1 VTVSPDRC
9 SDRAR
14 ERSDPLVGSASP
26 ARRWLLI
33 EHPGPW
39 ARAAL
44 DSVGIAPAQ
53 EALVS
58 AIVPGV
64 TRVMLVRRPGR
75 QPRDGRR
82 LWTVVDHDAGQLAS
96 GTWGQTADVRESTP
110 DRPDAGLLAA
120 ADALAH
126 ATSDDRPSDPTVLPL
141 LLVCAHGRHDVC
153 CAVRG
158 RPVAAALASRWPGQT
173 WECSHT
179 GGDRFAANV
188 VVLPDGVYYGQ
199 LDAVTAV
206 DVVEAHLAGR
216 VDVDHL
222 RGFTTVPAPAQAALA
237 EAHRRWGPAGPRSFR
252 TTSVTHDNGSWHVE
266 LTGADGLPQRVSAT
280 VTRSPRP
287 PARLTCH
294 AMKDAVPMAFDVTE
308 LRAADKLA

>member
-1 VTVSPDRC
+1 MTVAVPRC
-9 SDRAR
+9 SDAAR

-39 ARAAL
+39 ATAAL
-44 DSVGIAPAQ
+44 DSVGVAPAQ
-53 EALVS
+53 KALVS
-58 AIVPGV
+58 AVVPGV
-64 TRVMLVRRPGR
+64 TRILLVRRPGR
-75 QPRDGRR
+75 QARDEKRV
-82 LWTVVDHDAGQLAS
+82 WTVLDHDAGQLAS
-96 GTWGQTADVRESTP
+96 GTWGHAPDVRESP

-126 ATSDDRPSDPTVLPL
+126 ATSDDRPTDPAPL
-141 LLVCAHGRHDVC
+141 HRLLVCAHGRHDVC

-158 RPVAAALASRWPGQT
+158 RPVAAALASRWPEQT

-199 LDAVTAV
+199 LDAVDAV
-206 DVVEAHLAGR
+206 AVVEAHLAGH

-222 RGFTTVPAPAQAALA
+222 RGFSTEPAPAQAALA
-237 EAHRRWGPAGPRSFR
+237 EAHRRWGPAGARAFR
-252 TTSVTHDNGSWHVE
+252 TTSVTNDDGHWQVE
-266 LTGADGLPQRVSAT
+266 LAGAAGLPRRVTAT
-280 VTRSPRP
+280 VVRSPRP
-287 PARLTCH
+287 AARLTCR
-294 AMKDAVPMAFDVTE
+294 AVNEAVPLAFDVTGLE
-308 LRAADKLA
+308 AHDA

>member
-1 VTVSPDRC
+1 
-9 SDRAR
+9 
-14 ERSDPLVGSASP
+14 VGSASP

-53 EALVS
+53 QALVS
-58 AIVPGV
+58 AVVPGV

-75 QPRDGRR
+75 QPRDGLRR
-82 LWTVVDHDAGQLAS
+82 WTVLDHDAGQLAS
-96 GTWGQTADVRESTP
+96 GTWGQSPDVRSSP
-110 DRPDAGLLAA
+110 DRPDAGLLTA
-120 ADALAH
+120 ADALVH
-126 ATSDDRPSDPTVLPL
+126 ATPADRPSDPVALPL

-158 RPVAAALASRWPGQT
+158 RPAAAALAGRWPEQT
-173 WECSHT
+173 WECTHT

-188 VVLPDGVYYGQ
+188 VVLPDGVYYGR
-199 LDAVTAV
+199 LDAMNAV

-222 RGFTTVPAPAQAALA
+222 RGFTTEPAPAQAALA

-252 TTSVTHDNGSWHVE
+252 TTSVTSDDGGWHIE
-266 LTGADGLPQRVSAT
+266 LTGADGLPARVTAT
-280 VTRSPRP
+280 VTRSLRS

-294 AMKDAVPMAFDVTE
+294 AVTEAVPVAFDVTE
-308 LRAADKLA
+308 MRAHDD